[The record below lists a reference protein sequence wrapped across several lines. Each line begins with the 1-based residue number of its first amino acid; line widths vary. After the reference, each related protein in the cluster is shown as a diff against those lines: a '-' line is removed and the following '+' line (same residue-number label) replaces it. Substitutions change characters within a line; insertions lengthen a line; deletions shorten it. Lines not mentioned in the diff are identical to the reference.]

1 MKTLVQHPAP
11 SDDAIELRPIE
22 AYHRRLREEGWHADP
37 AQEHAL
43 AGLER
48 LYDDLLGAGT
58 SVQTS
63 GTNGRGRSFGVLAS
77 LTRLFAPQAPP
88 ALIRGAYLWGGV
100 GRGKSMLMDVFAKC
114 LPPKTPHR
122 RVHFHAF
129 MIEVHDWLHR
139 HRGDRVDSL
148 LPDLAAEIAG
158 RLRVL
163 CFDEFHV
170 HDIADA
176 MILKRL
182 FTALFERG
190 VVVVATSNYQPDRLY
205 ENGLQRVLFLP
216 FIELLKERSEV
227 IHLDGAEDYRARFL
241 QAEGVYF
248 SPLCSATQD
257 HADQVFAH
265 ITDRAETYRDTLE
278 VKGRQVPVPVAAGGT
293 ARFSFA
299 DLCEQPL
306 GAEDYL
312 AVAGAFHTV
321 FLEGVPKLGP
331 ESRDQAK
338 RLMTLI
344 DAFYDT
350 RTKIVVTAAAPPEDL
365 YRGEDHAFDFQR
377 TVSRLREMQSKEYL
391 TSVR

>member
-1 MKTLVQHPAP
+1 MQHPPP
-11 SDDAIELRPIE
+11 SGDGIRLRPLE
-22 AYHRRLREEGWHADP
+22 AYQHRLREEGWQADL
-37 AQEHAL
+37 AQERAL

-48 LYDDLLGAGT
+48 LYDDLLAAANNVG
-58 SVQTS
+58 TS
-63 GTNGRGRSFGVLAS
+63 GTNRRGRSLGVLKS

-88 ALIRGAYLWGGV
+88 AMIRGVYLWGGV

-114 LPPKTPHR
+114 LPLDVPHR

-148 LPDLAAEIAG
+148 IPDLAAEIAG

-170 HDIADA
+170 HDVADA

-182 FTALFERG
+182 FTALFEGG
-190 VVVVATSNYQPDRLY
+190 VVMVATSNYEPDRLY
-205 ENGLQRVLFLP
+205 ENGLQRALFLP

-248 SPLCSATQD
+248 SPLGSATQE

-278 VKGRQVPVPVAAGGT
+278 VKGRKVPVPVAAGGT
-293 ARFSFA
+293 ARFSFT
-299 DLCEQPL
+299 DLCGQPL

-321 FLEGVPKLGP
+321 FLEGVPRLGP

-350 RTKIVVTAAAPPEDL
+350 RTKIVVTAAAPPEQIYKGD
-365 YRGEDHAFDFQR
+365 DHAYDFQR